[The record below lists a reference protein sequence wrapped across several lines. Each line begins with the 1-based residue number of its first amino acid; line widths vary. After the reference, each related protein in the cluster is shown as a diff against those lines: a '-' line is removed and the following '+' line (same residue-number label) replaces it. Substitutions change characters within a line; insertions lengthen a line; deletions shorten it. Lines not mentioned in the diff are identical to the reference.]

1 MASAGNSSLVLL
13 VCCSQMAPG
22 ARGIRRCPTGLEI
35 QDGIFPYRSDLLHEA
50 CSPRVSIPET
60 KAEAAR
66 LLMTQP
72 QKTCSISC
80 TISYLFQEN
89 QSPNPD
95 SRGQELTRAWILK
108 DVIHCGTFLN
118 TSCYQKKFLFHFYA
132 QEKSSSPLWS
142 ESIE

>member
-13 VCCSQMAPG
+13 ECCSQMAPG
-22 ARGIRRCPTGLEI
+22 ARGIRRCPTGLDI
-35 QDGIFPYRSDLLHEA
+35 QDGVFPYRPDFLHEA

-60 KAEAAR
+60 KAESAR
-66 LLMTQP
+66 LLLTQP

-108 DVIHCGTFLN
+108 GVIHCGTTLN
-118 TSCYQKKFLFHFYA
+118 TSCYQKKLFFSFLC
-132 QEKSSSPLWS
+132 S
-142 ESIE
+142 EIVQFPFVV